1 MQALSRAVLEQET
14 GTPTTPGE
22 DELLKIGVP
31 GAAHV
36 LVQPY

>member
-1 MQALSRAVLEQET
+1 MFPEDAGHRPDA
-14 GTPTTPGE
+14 GTAPEE